1 MKKDLLMTY
10 RNYLY
15 SIRYR
20 EEFGSKYCDTK
31 ELINMYE
38 KELKINKT
46 YEKELKIYK
55 KKTK

>member
-20 EEFGSKYCDTK
+20 EEFGSKYGDTK
-31 ELINMYE
+31 ELIKMYE
-38 KELKINKT
+38 KELKINK
-46 YEKELKIYK
+46 